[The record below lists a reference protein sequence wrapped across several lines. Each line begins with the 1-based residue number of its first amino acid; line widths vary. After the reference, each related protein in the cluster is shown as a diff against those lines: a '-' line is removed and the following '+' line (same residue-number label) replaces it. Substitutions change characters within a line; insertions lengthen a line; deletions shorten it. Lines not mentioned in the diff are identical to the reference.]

1 MTGYGFIPAGATCD
15 PLRPMSS
22 KARRTRPEALAS
34 STKAVT

>member
-22 KARRTRPEALAS
+22 KARRTRPEALDAS
-34 STKAVT
+34 MKVVT